1 MLELFDYLLSLVFQ
15 FDANCS
21 TWREGEN
28 ITDNNLYLLNKPE
41 AAARSNRRC
50 ILYCEFDCDR
60 SIIAA
65 NHPKN
70 RERNERSDY

>member
-50 ILYCEFDCDR
+50 ILYCDFDCDL

-65 NHPKN
+65 KN